1 MSIELLLLNDV
12 ETLGKAGDLV
22 RVAPGYARN
31 YHIPQGIAEPVTE
44 AARRRLAKLQAE
56 REKVRKELLAAAN
69 KLADALKEAKVTVSA
84 RVSEGDALYG
94 SVDAGQIAKALQML
108 GFPEV
113 EPSMI
118 QLEEPIKTLGSFD
131 VPVRLHAEVAPTV
144 KVWVVEEK

>member
-31 YHIPQGIAEPVTE
+31 YLIPQGIAEPVTE

-113 EPSMI
+113 EHELKS
-118 QLEEPIKTLGSFD
+118 LCLLCH
-131 VPVRLHAEVAPTV
+131 REVAALHILQ
-144 KVWVVEEK
+144 

>member
-31 YHIPQGIAEPVTE
+31 YLIPQGIAEPVTE

-118 QLEEPIKTLGSFD
+118 QLEEPIKTRGSFD

>member
-12 ETLGKAGDLV
+12 ASLGKAGDLIH
-22 RVAPGYARN
+22 VAPGYARN
-31 YHIPQGIAEPVTE
+31 YLIPQGIAEPVTE

-56 REKVRKELLAAAN
+56 REKVRKDLLAAAN
-69 KLADALKEAKVTVSA
+69 KLAASLKDAKVTLSA
-84 RVSEGDALYG
+84 RVIEGETLYG
-94 SVDAGQIAKALQML
+94 SIDAVQIAKAIQVL

-118 QLEEPIKTLGSFD
+118 ELDDHIKTLGSFD
-131 VPVRLHAEVAPTV
+131 VSVRLHPEVVQTV

>member
-31 YHIPQGIAEPVTE
+31 YLIPQGIAEPVTE